1 MQTRLHER
9 PAAHPASDTKH
20 SASSIGWRT
29 ERTSVPSNQ
38 SEIESRAA
46 LLAFAWNIR
55 DIVSSNVSMF
65 EAFTPSQMKE
75 FAVNM
80 AAAFEKF
87 TVELEAITFER
98 DAARRELDE
107 CRVLLQ
113 ERERVSLDLATS
125 LAKAHG
131 KIATQ
136 LQSFQIQ
143 LRALSTALVLNSSC
157 IMSAILP
164 EKGSHNLSPVVHGD
178 GSFEPVKV
186 SVSLTKFPWPVSHF
200 CVSTSSLSQSHHR
213 FSFVGFICLLILF
226 EKQPV

>member
-1 MQTRLHER
+1 
-9 PAAHPASDTKH
+9 
-20 SASSIGWRT
+20 
-29 ERTSVPSNQ
+29 VPSNQ

-65 EAFTPSQMKE
+65 EAFTPNQMKE

-87 TVELEAITFER
+87 TVELEAITLER

-113 ERERVSLDLATS
+113 ESERVSLDLATS
-125 LAKAHG
+125 LAQAHT
-131 KIATQ
+131 KVSTQ
-136 LQSFQIQ
+136 IQSFQIQ

-164 EKGSHNLSPVVHGD
+164 EKGSHNMSPVVHGD

-186 SVSLTKFPWPVSHF
+186 SISLPKFPWPVSHF
-200 CVSTSSLSQSHHR
+200 CVSSSSLSLSHHR
-213 FSFVGFICLLILF
+213 FSFAVVFILTLTSCS
-226 EKQPV
+226 VC